1 METLVSETI
10 VGNFFMLDLD
20 ILELAL
26 EASEHADSF
35 RVQGVLDK
43 EFTKPIF
50 LYHHG
55 ENKEEVAEFM
65 ALFQNMFELK
75 LQYYHDVQLCKELL
89 NSLYKNAIKLL
100 PLTFRGATGNA
111 KTCEPNFFQAALKT
125 EIPRLLAKASQ
136 LHNVK
141 MLNLSHFESI
151 LAVSEELL
159 DIDKLIEKKDELMKE
174 SGYRFSSIYLSDL
187 TKMLQYIE
195 ENVKSFRKRY
205 SAILTV
211 MDLQAIKR
219 EVEEWKVVGYD
230 NGETGCPHCGR
241 SRLMLCKNQ
250 KHRCEKCQW
259 CPEHDAHLADVVS
272 RLAYQ
277 ELEC

>member
-1 METLVSETI
+1 METLASETI

-50 LYHHG
+50 LYHRG

-65 ALFQNMFELK
+65 ALFQNLFELK

-89 NSLYKNAIKLL
+89 NSLYKNTIKLL

-111 KTCEPNFFQAALKT
+111 KTCESNFFQAALKT
-125 EIPRLLAKASQ
+125 EIPRLLAKAAQ

-141 MLNLSHFESI
+141 ILNLSHFESI

-159 DIDKLIEKKDELMKE
+159 DIDKLIVKNDELMKE
-174 SGYRFSSIYLSDL
+174 LGYRFSSIYLSDL
-187 TKMLQYIE
+187 TKMLQFIE

-205 SAILTV
+205 SDILTA
-211 MDLQAIKR
+211 MDLQAVKR

-230 NGETGCPHCGR
+230 NG
-241 SRLMLCKNQ
+241 KQ
-250 KHRCEKCQW
+250 
-259 CPEHDAHLADVVS
+259 VVPIVVV
-272 RLAYQ
+272 LV
-277 ELEC
+277 